1 MRKLTI
7 LRRKSFV
14 GSLVTLKVYIEDHI
28 SGELTINGVPCRK
41 LGNIKNGKEAVFD
54 IDNTEAKV
62 FVIADKISKNYC
74 NDSYTVPAGD
84 DDVSVSGVCMFNPAS
99 GNAFRFDGVTDEA
112 TLKERKKGT
121 RIGIIVLIVALVL
134 GFGVGLLIG
143 FTSEVRESP
152 KEYNV
157 YNMSITLTD
166 KFKSDSSVSGFD
178 ACYASNKVIVFFL
191 RENLSNIPGYE
202 HLTVDEYGEIV
213 IEVND
218 IDASK
223 ISHSDDLTYFEY
235 NNDSDYHYSAF
246 LYKDGETF
254 WMIQF
259 CTNQNDTA
267 KYQDRIFEWAAS
279 VKFS

>member
-28 SGELTINGVPCRK
+28 SGELTVNGVPCRK
-41 LGNIKNGKEAVFD
+41 LGNVKNGKEAVFD
-54 IDNTEAKV
+54 IENTEAKV
-62 FVIADKISKNYC
+62 FVIADKISKDYC
-74 NDSYTVPAGD
+74 NDSCTVPAGD
-84 DDVSVSGVCMFNPAS
+84 DDVSFSGVCVFNPAS
-99 GNAFRFDGVTDEA
+99 GNAFRFDGVTNEA

-121 RIGIIVLIVALVL
+121 RIGLIVLIVALVL

-143 FTSEVRESP
+143 IISNMHESA
-152 KEYNV
+152 KEFNV
-157 YNMSITLTD
+157 YNMTITLTD
-166 KFKSDSSVSGFD
+166 KFENDSSASGFD
-178 ACYASNKVIVFFL
+178 ACYASNKAVVFIL
-191 RENLSNIPGYE
+191 RENLSTMPGYE
-202 HLTVDEYGEIV
+202 HLTVDEYGELV

-223 ISHSDDLTYFEY
+223 LNHSDNLTYFEY
-235 NNDSDYHYSAF
+235 DNDSHYHYSAF

-259 CTNQNDTA
+259 CTDQNDAA
-267 KYQDRIFEWAAS
+267 KYQDKIFEWAAS